1 MKKELHNLKKQWLN
15 IAKDPSTKQ
24 KDAID
29 ILEVFGDIAPYIENV
44 RDCKVY
50 EDFLEK
56 REFDRYGVIY
66 LDCIIEWCYEHMYDE
81 DTDNADECEHEIKK
95 IVDHF
100 IQNEI
105 KGFQYDW

>member
-1 MKKELHNLKKQWLN
+1 MKKELYNLKKEWLN
-15 IAKDPSTKQ
+15 KAKDPNTKQ

-29 ILEVFGDIAPYIENV
+29 ILKVFGDIARYIEYV
-44 RDCKVY
+44 EDCKAY

-56 REFDRYGVIY
+56 REFTRHRVIY
-66 LDCIIEWCYEHMYDE
+66 LDCIIEWCYDYMYDE
-81 DTDNADECEHEIKK
+81 DIDNSDECEHEIKK